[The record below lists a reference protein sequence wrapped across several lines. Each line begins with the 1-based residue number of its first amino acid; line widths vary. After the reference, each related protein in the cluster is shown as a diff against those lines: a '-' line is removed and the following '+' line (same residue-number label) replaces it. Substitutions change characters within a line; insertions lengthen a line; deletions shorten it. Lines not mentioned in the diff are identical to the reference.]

1 MAKVNIYRDKS
12 HEPTVKAI
20 NNSKMFENNAHFL
33 TFCAHYGVSINK
45 RKKIKERGIEINTKT
60 FLNYLKDIYIVALST
75 VDDVTI
81 LNNNDEIYEIF
92 EEFANGGLIEIH
104 KKVNKNITRD
114 ETGIDTILQLLAELR
129 NKIDSVEDSEV
140 SLKLPLI

>member
-1 MAKVNIYRDKS
+1 MAKVNIYRDKN
-12 HEPTVKAI
+12 HESTVKAI

-60 FLNYLKDIYIVALST
+60 FLNYLKDIYIIALST

-81 LNNNDEIYEIF
+81 LNDDDLIYEIF

-104 KKVNKNITRD
+104 KKVNKNIIRD
-114 ETGIDTILQLLAELR
+114 ETGMDTILQLLAELR
-129 NKIDSVEDSEV
+129 NKIDNIEDTEDP
-140 SLKLPLI
+140 LKLPLM

>member
-45 RKKIKERGIEINTKT
+45 RKKNYKAYKENQTNKALQKKLSKDNFNTYIEGIYTK
-60 FLNYLKDIYIVALST
+60 
-75 VDDVTI
+75 DD
-81 LNNNDEIYEIF
+81 
-92 EEFANGGLIEIH
+92 
-104 KKVNKNITRD
+104 NK
-114 ETGIDTILQLLAELR
+114 
-129 NKIDSVEDSEV
+129 
-140 SLKLPLI
+140 